1 MSRMDL
7 LLHALG
13 FQPRQICALTG
24 DKNHLSSVTFCT
36 LQHKNWGQSLV
47 PAIQE
52 VEQPGKMSL
61 WLLLPSLLYMRSLD
75 QFLIAYT
82 FSDLVVL
89 YLQYNTCMIMAGV
102 S

>member
-1 MSRMDL
+1 M
-7 LLHALG
+7 
-13 FQPRQICALTG
+13 
-24 DKNHLSSVTFCT
+24 
-36 LQHKNWGQSLV
+36 

-61 WLLLPSLLYMRSLD
+61 WLFLPSLLYMRSLD

-82 FSDLVVL
+82 FPDLVVL